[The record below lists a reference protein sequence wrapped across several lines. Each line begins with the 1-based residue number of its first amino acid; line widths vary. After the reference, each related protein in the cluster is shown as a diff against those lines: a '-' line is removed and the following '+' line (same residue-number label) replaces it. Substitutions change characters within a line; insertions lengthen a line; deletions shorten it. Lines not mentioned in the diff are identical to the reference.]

1 MIWIRYGAP
10 YSCAPSGLIAFKLPH
25 PGLNPGL
32 NPGLSSDPLSGE
44 RLARP
49 QLRPLACI
57 PHPMSDGLL
66 TPFASRPQGSRPQ
79 LFR

>member
-1 MIWIRYGAP
+1 MIWIRYDAP
-10 YSCAPSGLIAFKLPH
+10 YSSAPSGHIAFKLP
-25 PGLNPGL
+25 NPGL